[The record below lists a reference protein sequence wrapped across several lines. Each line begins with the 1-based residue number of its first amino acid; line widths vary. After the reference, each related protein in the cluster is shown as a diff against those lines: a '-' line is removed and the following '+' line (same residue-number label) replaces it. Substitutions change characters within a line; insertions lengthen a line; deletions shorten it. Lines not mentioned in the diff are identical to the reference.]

1 MNEDVKPIADPP
13 LKPIKRFRFIRKLLF
28 VLCCAILIL
37 AVGIPMWLASKGIVI
52 NAISG
57 ISLYP
62 QINIDHVSIDISGTK
77 INAHQLRIDKYF
89 DDQSAI
95 SSASWRISATT
106 TEVFLP
112 SELQAYLKQIG
123 YDFPYFLLRN
133 TALNFTD
140 LSNPYVFSAS
150 SDSLSVQINLP
161 LAQPRIQHQELNDIH
176 LVIATK
182 PYVAISGIV
191 ESGQL
196 NLFIP
201 AILNKLATENKK
213 QKNNINKPSHSM
225 TRSTPVPTHLHQ
237 EQGQGQGQAQQN
249 TLIYPTQLSKGNFSI
264 SWQDS
269 ATPLS
274 ISINKLI
281 PQWDMLPPE
290 VPQQLTELHFEMD
303 IQQPAQS
310 IKLQAEN
317 IHLGHPKVLPNFI
330 RRSDPDHQGLHLGET
345 IASLATLPLNVLK
358 VNHLTYGELIVDAKV
373 VLKTPQEREKRE
385 DRQARFRIEGK
396 VLGPDPY
403 DLKVLLKHK
412 NDKAANFSGLIKGP
426 KGNTLDCKAEIEF
439 IDPLPQQLVCQ
450 ANFKNTKDI
459 MSRFALTHLPSAE
472 LNAPITVT
480 ASRVANTKYNQVVD
494 RRLIDAYYKLAI
506 QLPSTLDVQLNQF
519 ALPGKHLSNQAS
531 STKVE
536 TITLNTDG
544 ELNLKAHYRNQ
555 ALKISLEDDTEKIE
569 FSTQWK
575 DKISLL
581 IDDLTCQ
588 RPELQCHLSGFINA
602 NIAQVFPIKDIKL
615 ASIVAQSDYQFSWST
630 QAFGLILSKLALN
643 VDNITLDESL
653 LGNHLNLLNA
663 QQTALQIDSLTISK
677 TDEMAHIRLLLPE
690 SSRAT
695 VNTNLYGEQT
705 IQDQDGQPV
714 HQAHQVK
721 RALLPVQKYEAK
733 TELVLHR
740 TDLSLGQPY
749 TISTHYDLATH
760 LKQNNQRFPKFSTKG
775 QLALTPD
782 NWRFNGELDNW
793 KKATLVKY
801 TLSHR
806 PYRDRTTIRLHRNEI
821 IFNSKK
827 TLKKYYFP
835 QFPLDYD
842 FTQGS
847 ISYDAQ
853 FTLQGN
859 ELHGRMGLFS
869 HQLNGE
875 VHGFRFGNLN
885 TSITT
890 DITPTGIKSRHPI
903 SIHAGLF
910 HAGALFEDIVASIEF
925 DTHQQRY
932 HLQRAHADVLGG
944 KISLHNATSTSLVN
958 VPPQDIRVHGLDLA
972 ALIQLLEQEDIAL
985 TGIVDGVIPLSIEDG
1000 APSIKSGHLHSRYPG
1015 GILRYLEGST
1025 IDQNVEAAGE
1035 NSVLVVGK
1043 ILKNYNYHSLAI
1055 DLDYSKDGQLNASSR
1070 FKGFNPDFQNG
1081 RPVHLN
1087 LNVQDDI
1094 PALIKTINAINSSQL
1109 ESLFLKQLGLN
1120 E

>member
-1 MNEDVKPIADPP
+1 MNQDVKPIADPP
-13 LKPIKRFRFIRKLLF
+13 MKPIKRFRFIRKLLF

-57 ISLYP
+57 IRLFP
-62 QINIDHVSIDISGTK
+62 QIQIDHVSIDISDTK
-77 INAHQLRIDKYF
+77 INAHQLTIDKYF

-112 SELQAYLKQIG
+112 SEVQAYLKEIG
-123 YDFPYFLLRN
+123 YDFPYFLLSN

-161 LAQPRIQHQELNDIH
+161 LAQPRIQHQELNNIH

-191 ESGQL
+191 EGGQL

-201 AILNKLATENKK
+201 AILNKLATESKK
-213 QKNNINKPSHSM
+213 QNSHINKSSHSVA
-225 TRSTPVPTHLHQ
+225 RSTPAPTH
-237 EQGQGQGQAQQN
+237 QQKQKQS
-249 TLIYPTQLSKGNFSI
+249 TPIYPTQLAKGNFSI
-264 SWQDS
+264 SWQDD
-269 ATPLS
+269 AIPLS
-274 ISINKLI
+274 ISVNKLT
-281 PQWDMLPPE
+281 PQWEMLPPE

-303 IQQPAQS
+303 IEHPAQS

-330 RRSDPDHQGLHLGET
+330 QRSDPDHQGLHLGET

-358 VNHLTYGELIVDAKV
+358 VNHLIYGDLIRDAKV
-373 VLKTPQEREKRE
+373 VLKTPRARDERE
-385 DRQARFRIEGK
+385 DRQARFRMEGK

-412 NDKAANFSGLIKGP
+412 NDKEANFSGLIKGP

-439 IDPLPQQLVCQ
+439 IDPLPQMLFCQ

-480 ASRVANTKYNQVVD
+480 ASRVASTKYNQVVD
-494 RRLIDAYYKLAI
+494 RRLIDAYYKLAV
-506 QLPSTLDVQLNQF
+506 QLPSTLNVKLNQF
-519 ALPGKHLSNQAS
+519 ALPGKHISDQPAS
-531 STKVE
+531 TNVE
-536 TITLNTDG
+536 TITLSTDG
-544 ELNLKAHYRNQ
+544 VLNLKAHYRNRV
-555 ALKISLEDDTEKIE
+555 LKLSLEDDEEKIAL
-569 FSTQWK
+569 STLWG

-588 RPELQCHLSGFINA
+588 NPELQCHLSGKA
-602 NIAQVFPIKDIKL
+602 SSKIAQFLPLKGIKL
-615 ASIVAQSDYQFSWST
+615 NELTAQADYQFSWST
-630 QAFGLILSKLALN
+630 QAYGLILSQLQLN
-643 VDNITLDESL
+643 IDTISLEERL
-653 LGNHLNLLNA
+653 LGKHLNLLNA
-663 QQTALQIDSLTISK
+663 QQTALQIDRLTMSK
-677 TDEMAHIRLLLPE
+677 TAENTYSRLLLPE
-690 SSRAT
+690 NSLIT
-695 VNTNLYGEQT
+695 LNTNLFGEQT
-705 IQDQDGQPV
+705 IRDQDGQPI
-714 HQAHQVK
+714 HQTHQVK

-733 TELVLHR
+733 TELVLQGLNF
-740 TDLSLGQPY
+740 TLGKTFALS
-749 TISTHYDLATH
+749 TRYDLATH

-775 QLALTPD
+775 KLALTPE
-782 NWRFNGELDNW
+782 NWHFDGELDNW
-793 KKATLVKY
+793 KQARLAKY
-801 TLSHR
+801 TVRHQ
-806 PYRDRTTIRLHRNEI
+806 PKHEQTTIKLHRNEI
-821 IFNSKK
+821 TFNSKK

-847 ISYDAQ
+847 ISYDGHL
-853 FTLQGN
+853 TLRGN
-859 ELHGRMGLFS
+859 NLYGRMGLFS
-869 HQLNGE
+869 NQLTGE
-875 VHGFRFGNLN
+875 LYGFRFGNVN

-890 DITPTGIKSRHPI
+890 DITPKGIKSRHPI
-903 SIHAGLF
+903 SIHAELF
-910 HAGALFEDIVASIEF
+910 HAGALFEDIAANFEF

-932 HLQRAHADVLGG
+932 QLQRVHADVLGG
-944 KISLHNATSTSLVN
+944 KISLHNATSSSLLN
-958 VPPQDIRVHGLDLA
+958 VPPQNIRVHGLDLA
-972 ALIQLLEQEDIAL
+972 ALIQLLEQEDIEL
-985 TGIVDGVIPLSIEDG
+985 TGIVDGVIPLAIEDG

-1015 GILRYLEGST
+1015 GILRYLEGSA

-1035 NSVLVVGK
+1035 NSILVVGK

-1070 FKGFNPDFQNG
+1070 FKGFNPSFQNG

-1094 PALIKTINAINSSQL
+1094 PALLKTINAINSSQL